1 MPVVPVEQHVGAV
14 ARGGAGD
21 RSLLGGLQWEA
32 HPANDPHPHAHCPLG
47 ESISAMATH
56 RQQHTADWI
65 RYFADRGHG
74 DVRPLAAGV
83 EGAVYLLGGGRIA
96 KVWSGR
102 RPVGLGLMRQV
113 YDDIARHAAS
123 LPFATPEI
131 LAVEE
136 HEGVPV
142 TYERELSGTPL
153 RADSAVVA
161 PGRELPARETDAL
174 LTVLRALAAVPG
186 TEAMRRLA
194 VQGDDRP
201 LWEGHTRFPDA
212 LAALVLRAVRRHG
225 DQLAAQVPD
234 FETIV
239 RRTTESLRALPDD
252 GRVSVVHGDLVPPN
266 IHVDDTGAPTA
277 VLDFG
282 FFTTAGDPAFEA
294 AVTAAVW
301 DMYGPYA
308 ERHTVTLTRL
318 FAEELGHSPDTL
330 ALYQRAYALATYDLF
345 SADGGDGHF
354 RWCAGLLRRGAV
366 TPPR

>member
-1 MPVVPVEQHVGAV
+1 M
-14 ARGGAGD
+14 
-21 RSLLGGLQWEA
+21 S
-32 HPANDPHPHAHCPLG
+32 
-47 ESISAMATH
+47 TH
-56 RQQHTADWI
+56 RQQHSAAWV
-65 RYFADRGHG
+65 RHFAERGHPG
-74 DVRPLAAGV
+74 ARPLAVGV
-83 EGAVYLLGGGRIA
+83 EGAVYRLGDGTVA

-102 RPVGLGLMRQV
+102 RPAAPDLVRRV
-113 YDDIARHAAS
+113 YEDIARHAPS

-136 HEGVPV
+136 HEGVLV
-142 TYERELSGTPL
+142 TYERELRGTPM
-153 RADSAVVA
+153 RADSAIVA
-161 PGRELPARETDAL
+161 PPRELPARETDAL

-186 TEAMRRLA
+186 TEAMRRLT

-212 LAALVLRAVRRHG
+212 LADLVRRAVGRHG
-225 DQLAAQVPD
+225 ELLAARVPD
-234 FETIV
+234 LAAIV
-239 RRTTESLRALPDD
+239 RRTTESLVALPD
-252 GRVSVVHGDLVPPN
+252 GPFVSVVHGDLVPPN

-282 FFTTAGDPAFEA
+282 FFTTAGDPAFEV

-308 ERHTVTLTRL
+308 GHHTAVLTRL
-318 FAEELGHSPDTL
+318 FAEELRHCPDTL

-345 SADGGDGHF
+345 SSDGSDGHF
-354 RWCAGLLRRGAV
+354 RWCAGLLGRGPL

>member
-1 MPVVPVEQHVGAV
+1 
-14 ARGGAGD
+14 
-21 RSLLGGLQWEA
+21 
-32 HPANDPHPHAHCPLG
+32 
-47 ESISAMATH
+47 MATH
-56 RQQHTADWI
+56 RRQHTADWI
-65 RYFADRGHG
+65 RYFADRGHE

-83 EGAVYLLGGGRIA
+83 EGAVYLLGDGRIA

-102 RPVGLGLMRQV
+102 RPVGLGLMRRV
-113 YDDIARHAAS
+113 YDDIARESPS

-136 HEGVPV
+136 HEGVLV
-142 TYERELSGTPL
+142 TYERELRGTPL

-161 PGRELPARETDAL
+161 PGREVPARDTDAL
-174 LTVLRALAAVPG
+174 LTVLRALSAVPG
-186 TEAMRRLA
+186 TEAMRRLT

-201 LWEGHTRFPDA
+201 LWEGHARFPDA

-225 DQLAAQVPD
+225 DQLAALVPD
-234 FETIV
+234 FAAVV
-239 RRTTESLRALPDD
+239 RRTTESLLALPDD
-252 GRVSVVHGDLVPPN
+252 GPVVTVVHGDLVPPN

-308 ERHTVTLTRL
+308 ERHTATLTRL
-318 FAEELGHSPDTL
+318 FAEELHHSPDTL
-330 ALYQRAYALATYDLF
+330 ALYQRVYALTTYDLF
-345 SADGGDGHF
+345 SSDGSDGHF
-354 RWCAGLLRRGAV
+354 RWCAALLRRG
-366 TPPR
+366 PL